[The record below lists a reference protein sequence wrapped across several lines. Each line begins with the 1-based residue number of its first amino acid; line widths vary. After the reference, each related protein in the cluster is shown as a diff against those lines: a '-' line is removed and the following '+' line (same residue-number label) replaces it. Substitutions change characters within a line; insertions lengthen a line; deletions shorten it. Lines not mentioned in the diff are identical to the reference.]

1 MKKRLTVLPAAFL
14 LLALTACSSAAIEDS
29 NGPDDTAPA
38 VITPGHTQFSLDGL
52 KGDVSLR
59 LRRGEFFCKS
69 SPILCTFPCKKAP
82 LFPYG

>member
-1 MKKRLTVLPAAFL
+1 MKKRLTVLLAAFL

-29 NGPDDTAPA
+29 NGPDDTSPA

-59 LRRGEFFCKS
+59 IAGESAAFSFS
-69 SPILCTFPCKKAP
+69 MLQSAYDSFVHP
-82 LFPYG
+82 